1 MDTYQIVASTGSAT
15 VNCGLSTSTACKSV
29 NTAISNRRPNYLK
42 RIKLLN
48 GSYSETDNWIINS
61 TRGKVDA
68 IMYGS
73 SGNFNLTM
81 TDITISTPSVWT
93 DEFSYSLFYFSS
105 GTLSFSRVATKNI
118 RLATNC
124 LFQMA
129 NGVTKATFS
138 FCNFTNITAS
148 KNNSA
153 IFGTGYTPKSLALNN
168 CSISSIS
175 SLNSIGTNG
184 GVLSLNA
191 DDSQISFSNTTF
203 TSCCVSQ
210 SSGRGGALYFSTSGS
225 LSKFTISRCQFSLNQ
240 ALFGRDVFIF
250 VPSLPNANL
259 DSYYSVAATPTY
271 VPNRTNAWYG
281 RDNATFQGDFDLM
294 PFIFGYS
301 SSIIHASNA
310 SRGDGKYCGSTVA
323 HCKSITQA
331 VQRFNGS
338 SHTIK
343 ANGTVEVSMSGTDVS
358 NVLVERNESTV
369 NATVTID
376 RIAGNANSALISSG
390 AFKSQNIVYSTGS
403 VPQGSSVQSL
413 LSGTGGTQ
421 TFSNCIFVGSASN
434 ALTITLVSISGGS
447 LVLESTSFNA
457 SSELS
462 CSCSLFSLQNGIFK
476 FSDSR
481 FANLKFTSSKA
492 GLISQLG
499 SGSSSQ
505 QIELSNCG
513 FERISSTKETSSC
526 VVISSS
532 TCIGSFNAT
541 SCNFSS
547 SSCPASINGGAISF
561 AVGAN
566 KKFEI
571 SQCKISSNTA
581 SESAGKGGGVFLLLK
596 DISSDYKITE
606 CSFVSNKAK
615 YGRDIYIQA
624 PNLNSCV
631 TFEKFGNLLTP
642 TTDVENMMYG
652 CNTSTIDQ
660 HVDLIF
666 MMTVH
671 LAIVNVKNADSGHGN
686 DWFRCGNESEP
697 CETFEYG
704 MDKILDTS
712 SDNKGIS
719 IVTKAVISK
728 PIDLSSMT
736 ILSSSSS
743 TPSILSFNFASTTFD
758 AAIINHDILT
768 FNKIKLYLPS
778 VRNVLKALISTESS
792 LIVNDSNFDS
802 EQLNSSVYLN
812 TIEVKGGTVM
822 LNNCSI
828 GERSFCLESSFIK
841 YAGSS
846 TITLNH
852 TSIST
857 IAFST
862 TFFSETTGGHS
873 TLSLMNASFTRCS
886 ASPQTTMSPII
897 STHLEGTVNFDE
909 CNFSNVGN
917 AECKEGGV
925 INIWLKDT
933 GKISISGCQVG
944 ECFCNEA
951 TGKGGFLY
959 LSKQQSEGQY
969 DLSVES
975 KYSNNKAHIGKNLF
989 FNFDSL
995 NESVSADKLF
1005 LPVSDPAI
1013 EGGKAYIGKDTI
1025 FNSVNL
1031 IVFLVQFVSDKVH
1044 VSNTGYDV
1052 LRCGSEDFPCHSIW
1066 KSMKNVRSDSINKEI
1081 IFDTLVEVESYYEF
1095 QNLTLSAAS
1104 PSQGTGITI
1113 CSDLP
1118 SSDKD
1123 TAIGIAG
1130 NTNFVNITFSLPSEF
1145 VGHTNAFSGMDTAY
1159 FTTKSVD
1166 LLAFIVEYNSEKI
1179 VVSSSFGADVKG
1191 CGKET
1196 LPCSSFSTGLHHI
1209 INTTE
1214 PDQPVTQL
1222 LIENSANVDSCFDV
1236 SEREIGSLQNTPAG
1250 LFIAASISS
1259 LSPPVGSEDCVL
1271 FNSKTLKL
1279 TLLAFTIPTEFT
1291 TSQTVLI
1298 LSSSGVLFMKNCSM
1312 MLNQDTNNAISY
1324 CLIEVRSG
1332 AFEIKEFYLKDLA
1345 FDSKPMQFGATDIDG
1360 KIDNCQFE
1368 GLTLKYPL
1376 FSIPETHS
1384 SFSGRE
1390 LGARSSFSILPNGDC
1405 ILELISCRM
1414 NEIIKENGGSCLLSC
1429 ETINNVKYKMNGC
1442 ILNGCESKTSARG
1455 GSMLFT
1461 LGPGN
1466 SDTIMFDINGT
1477 SLGKCIASTASGKG
1491 GGVYLD
1497 CGSIPASGRNE
1508 HLSNDNPLGF
1518 RFKNVRFSFNNASSG
1533 RDVFIL
1539 CVNIESQVTS
1549 DQFLIDFD
1557 ESVFDSRNA
1566 IFGREKSMA
1575 ASERD
1580 RDLID
1585 EIRYFRGEQVLVS
1598 SNGENGKRC
1607 GNFTGP
1613 CKTLDVVVQH
1623 VSEGRRRTIFI
1634 DAQASMEG
1642 ETDLS
1647 EISVVPL
1654 DESCAILMNSTIA
1667 KSAEREYAIATKEN
1681 VQIDNVAFIFGGA
1694 LKIIHSSLICL
1705 LNGKL
1710 RMNTCNFVCREIGA
1724 QLEGSLIAVVGG
1736 TLKITESTFSEFSVV
1751 NHIISCE
1758 SHTSTNL
1765 DRVNFEG
1772 LRGKCFISC
1781 SGSTFSASQL
1791 TISTAKAKEAIIS
1804 CSGNST
1810 IALLQSVFKKIE
1822 VEEGSAIHIEDGET
1836 LITDNSETEIE
1847 KAFSASLCAFTNVSC
1862 GGSEGRVISSLKEKS
1877 IQFINNTLC
1886 LCSCLATKGKQLLA
1900 LNCKNIEVD
1909 ACVFDGWEESIVEAK
1924 NDGEIDEICRWNGSL
1939 VDATNC
1945 QATIKETS
1953 IANSSVG
1960 GISLFGGNLTIEK
1973 GEFLNNNKSIS
1984 AYKSARRNII
1994 CSEDGTLNIVSLK
2007 GGDGLKDNSSLWILQ
2022 DKCSLE
2028 GIAAERSSPFFIPI
2042 LESVKV
2048 DDLGTDTRLTLK
2060 GSLLMPC
2067 NLFVR
2072 LIYKTNEEYVYEK
2085 REIDSNGWISENE
2098 AISTIKSTDVSSAAK
2113 QTELSVALLFGNL
2126 DMPSSTSSKV
2136 IKNITKEKGND
2147 RIVEGTN
2154 KATPSW
2160 VIIALVVVGILLFI
2174 AALCI
2179 IVVVIRWR
2187 KEKRRSNQLEVMV
2200 EQTTKE
2206 NPKEI
2211 EMLTYGFGAEEEPC
2225 IRCERASG
2233 FGKQRNQANKL
2244 AKSESQQSLLTDVGS
2259 TQEILLDHSD
2269 EIPDW
2274 ALEKVEEESD
2284 EDDEC
2289 IKAGK
2294 DSSCRAT
2301 LSAELKDESSVVTL
2315 MNIEQMVPTTSS
2327 MSSLVDGMA
2336 CESPHEKMIVDLRD
2350 SLFMLLH
2357 GKNEKK
2363 EMAIGTMEQR
2373 EMTAAQILFWV
2384 ANGALHSFEQDREL
2398 SPCLDSLS
2406 PHIVLF
2412 SEHMIVVIA
2421 LNSGFSS
2428 EDSDDSSS
2436 VDSSTADSSSSI
2448 SDCEGNKRSGKRKK
2462 NEKTK
2467 SSAFEDET
2475 IDNESLRWKA
2485 PELQWN
2491 MKGGATNKSV
2501 SFTIGMMLWEC
2512 LTLQIPF
2519 AKYDAETAGA
2529 KIKNGERV
2537 DYGLLSSSSF
2547 DDLVKSCLSSNT
2559 EERLS
2564 LASLKREFIQ
2574 HFPPGAVQLTIS
2586 DAIDIDE
2593 VSEYDRDG
2601 ELVTRTGST
2610 RSESDESSQG
2620 YTAKTPDASTTTT
2633 VSGIELVPYE
2643 QSENSSSIK

>member
-1 MDTYQIVASTGSAT
+1 
-15 VNCGLSTSTACKSV
+15 
-29 NTAISNRRPNYLK
+29 
-42 RIKLLN
+42 
-48 GSYSETDNWIINS
+48 
-61 TRGKVDA
+61 
-68 IMYGS
+68 
-73 SGNFNLTM
+73 
-81 TDITISTPSVWT
+81 
-93 DEFSYSLFYFSS
+93 
-105 GTLSFSRVATKNI
+105 
-118 RLATNC
+118 
-124 LFQMA
+124 
-129 NGVTKATFS
+129 
-138 FCNFTNITAS
+138 
-148 KNNSA
+148 
-153 IFGTGYTPKSLALNN
+153 
-168 CSISSIS
+168 
-175 SLNSIGTNG
+175 
-184 GVLSLNA
+184 
-191 DDSQISFSNTTF
+191 
-203 TSCCVSQ
+203 
-210 SSGRGGALYFSTSGS
+210 
-225 LSKFTISRCQFSLNQ
+225 
-240 ALFGRDVFIF
+240 
-250 VPSLPNANL
+250 
-259 DSYYSVAATPTY
+259 
-271 VPNRTNAWYG
+271 
-281 RDNATFQGDFDLM
+281 
-294 PFIFGYS
+294 
-301 SSIIHASNA
+301 
-310 SRGDGKYCGSTVA
+310 
-323 HCKSITQA
+323 
-331 VQRFNGS
+331 
-338 SHTIK
+338 
-343 ANGTVEVSMSGTDVS
+343 
-358 NVLVERNESTV
+358 
-369 NATVTID
+369 
-376 RIAGNANSALISSG
+376 
-390 AFKSQNIVYSTGS
+390 
-403 VPQGSSVQSL
+403 
-413 LSGTGGTQ
+413 
-421 TFSNCIFVGSASN
+421 
-434 ALTITLVSISGGS
+434 
-447 LVLESTSFNA
+447 
-457 SSELS
+457 
-462 CSCSLFSLQNGIFK
+462 
-476 FSDSR
+476 
-481 FANLKFTSSKA
+481 
-492 GLISQLG
+492 
-499 SGSSSQ
+499 
-505 QIELSNCG
+505 
-513 FERISSTKETSSC
+513 
-526 VVISSS
+526 
-532 TCIGSFNAT
+532 
-541 SCNFSS
+541 
-547 SSCPASINGGAISF
+547 
-561 AVGAN
+561 
-566 KKFEI
+566 
-571 SQCKISSNTA
+571 
-581 SESAGKGGGVFLLLK
+581 
-596 DISSDYKITE
+596 
-606 CSFVSNKAK
+606 
-615 YGRDIYIQA
+615 
-624 PNLNSCV
+624 
-631 TFEKFGNLLTP
+631 
-642 TTDVENMMYG
+642 
-652 CNTSTIDQ
+652 
-660 HVDLIF
+660 
-666 MMTVH
+666 
-671 LAIVNVKNADSGHGN
+671 
-686 DWFRCGNESEP
+686 
-697 CETFEYG
+697 
-704 MDKILDTS
+704 
-712 SDNKGIS
+712 
-719 IVTKAVISK
+719 
-728 PIDLSSMT
+728 
-736 ILSSSSS
+736 
-743 TPSILSFNFASTTFD
+743 
-758 AAIINHDILT
+758 
-768 FNKIKLYLPS
+768 
-778 VRNVLKALISTESS
+778 
-792 LIVNDSNFDS
+792 
-802 EQLNSSVYLN
+802 
-812 TIEVKGGTVM
+812 
-822 LNNCSI
+822 
-828 GERSFCLESSFIK
+828 
-841 YAGSS
+841 
-846 TITLNH
+846 
-852 TSIST
+852 
-857 IAFST
+857 
-862 TFFSETTGGHS
+862 
-873 TLSLMNASFTRCS
+873 
-886 ASPQTTMSPII
+886 
-897 STHLEGTVNFDE
+897 
-909 CNFSNVGN
+909 
-917 AECKEGGV
+917 
-925 INIWLKDT
+925 
-933 GKISISGCQVG
+933 
-944 ECFCNEA
+944 
-951 TGKGGFLY
+951 
-959 LSKQQSEGQY
+959 
-969 DLSVES
+969 
-975 KYSNNKAHIGKNLF
+975 
-989 FNFDSL
+989 
-995 NESVSADKLF
+995 
-1005 LPVSDPAI
+1005 
-1013 EGGKAYIGKDTI
+1013 
-1025 FNSVNL
+1025 
-1031 IVFLVQFVSDKVH
+1031 
-1044 VSNTGYDV
+1044 
-1052 LRCGSEDFPCHSIW
+1052 
-1066 KSMKNVRSDSINKEI
+1066 
-1081 IFDTLVEVESYYEF
+1081 
-1095 QNLTLSAAS
+1095 
-1104 PSQGTGITI
+1104 
-1113 CSDLP
+1113 
-1118 SSDKD
+1118 
-1123 TAIGIAG
+1123 
-1130 NTNFVNITFSLPSEF
+1130 
-1145 VGHTNAFSGMDTAY
+1145 MDTAY

-1236 SEREIGSLQNTPAG
+1236 SEREIGSLQNSPAE
-1250 LFIAASISS
+1250 LSIAASLTPLSS
-1259 LSPPVGSEDCVL
+1259 SVGSEDCVL

-1279 TLLAFTIPTEFT
+1279 TLLTFTIPTEFT

-1298 LSSSGVLFMKNCSM
+1298 LSSSGNLFMKDCSM

-1332 AFEIKEFYLKDLA
+1332 AFEIKDFSLKELK
-1345 FDSKPMQFGATDIDG
+1345 FDFKPMQFGATDIDG
-1360 KIDNCQFE
+1360 KMDNCLFE
-1368 GLTLKYPL
+1368 GLTLEYPL
-1376 FSIPETHS
+1376 FSIPETHA

-1390 LGARSSFSILPNGDC
+1390 RSAHSSFSALPNGDC

-1414 NEIIKENGGSCLLSC
+1414 NEITKENGGSCLLSC
-1429 ETINNVKYKMNGC
+1429 EAINNIKYKMNGC
-1442 ILNGCESKTSARG
+1442 ILNGCESKTCTRG

-1518 RFKNVRFSFNNASSG
+1518 RFKNARFSFNNASSG

-1539 CVNIESQVTS
+1539 CVNIESQLTS

-1585 EIRYFRGEQVLVS
+1585 EIRFFRGEQVLVS

-1623 VSEGRRRTIFI
+1623 VSEGRRRTIFV

-1642 ETDLS
+1642 EADLVG
-1647 EISVVPL
+1647 ISLVPL

-1667 KSAEREYAIATKEN
+1667 KSSEREYAISSKEN
-1681 VQIDNVAFIFGGA
+1681 VQIDNVAFNFGGA
-1694 LKIIHSSLICL
+1694 LKIIHSSLIGI

-1710 RMNTCNFVCREIGA
+1710 SISACNLVSSEVGA
-1724 QLEGSLIAVVGG
+1724 QFDGSLIAVIGG

-1758 SHTSTNL
+1758 SHSSTNL
-1765 DRVNFEG
+1765 DRVKFEG
-1772 LRGKCFISC
+1772 LSGKCFISC
-1781 SGSTFSASQL
+1781 SGITFSASQW
-1791 TISTAKAKEAIIS
+1791 IVSSAKAKEAIIS

-1822 VEEGSAIHIEDGET
+1822 VQEGSAIHIEDGET
-1836 LITDNSETEIE
+1836 PITDNSETEIE

-1862 GGSEGRVISSLKEKS
+1862 GGSEGRVISSLTEKS
-1877 IQFINNTLC
+1877 VQFINNTLS
-1886 LCSCLATKGKQLLA
+1886 LCSCLAAKGKQLRA
-1900 LNCKNIEVD
+1900 LNCKSIEID

-1924 NDGEIDEICRWNGSL
+1924 NDGEIDEICKWNGSL
-1939 VDATNC
+1939 VDVTNC

-1960 GISLFGGNLTIEK
+1960 GITLFYGNLTIEK

-2048 DDLGTDTRLTLK
+2048 DDLGAETKLTLN
-2060 GSLLMPC
+2060 GILLMPC

-2098 AISTIKSTDVSSAAK
+2098 AISTIKSTDISSAAK

-2136 IKNITKEKGND
+2136 IKNITKEEENV
-2147 RIVEGTN
+2147 RIVEEAS
-2154 KATPSW
+2154 KSAPSL
-2160 VIIALVVVGILLFI
+2160 ALVALIVVGFLFFI
-2174 AALCI
+2174 ASLCI

-2187 KEKRRSNQLEVMV
+2187 KEKHHSNQLEGIVSNTM
-2200 EQTTKE
+2200 KKD
-2206 NPKEI
+2206 PKEI
-2211 EMLTYGFGAEEEPC
+2211 EMVAYEFGTGDEPS
-2225 IRCERASG
+2225 RRSEGESG
-2233 FGKQRNQANKL
+2233 FGKQRNQAKKL
-2244 AKSESQQSLLTDVGS
+2244 ATSESQQSLLVDVGS

-2274 ALEKVEEESD
+2274 ALEKVEGESD
-2284 EDDEC
+2284 DGEDF
-2289 IKAGK
+2289 IKAGN

-2301 LSAELKDESSVVTL
+2301 LSAELKDESSVTTL
-2315 MNIEQMVPTTSS
+2315 MSIEQMAPTTSS
-2327 MSSLVDGMA
+2327 MSNLVDGMA
-2336 CESPHEKMIVDLRD
+2336 CESLHEKMIVDLRD

-2357 GKNEKK
+2357 GRNEKK

-2373 EMTAAQILFWV
+2373 EVTAAQVLFWV
-2384 ANGALHSFEQDREL
+2384 ANGALHSFEQDRGL

-2436 VDSSTADSSSSI
+2436 VDSSSADSSSSI
-2448 SDCEGNKRSGKRKK
+2448 SDYEGNKRSGKRKK
-2462 NEKTK
+2462 NTKAK

-2537 DYGLLSSSSF
+2537 DYSLLSSSSF
-2547 DDLVKSCLSSNT
+2547 DDLVKSCLSSST